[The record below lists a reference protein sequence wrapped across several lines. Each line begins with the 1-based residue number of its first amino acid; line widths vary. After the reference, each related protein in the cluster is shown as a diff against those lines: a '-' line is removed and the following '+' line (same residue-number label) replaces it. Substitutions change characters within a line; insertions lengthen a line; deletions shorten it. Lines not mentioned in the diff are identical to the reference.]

1 VTGGGPALRV
11 LVLHPA
17 LAPYRVDSFNA
28 LARRTALRLVF
39 LEENV
44 AYQPFDQARLRAL
57 LEVEP
62 GYLLEG
68 LNVGKRTIRLGIGA
82 EIRRH
87 RPDVVVTTEFGQATV
102 AVLASRLLGGGR
114 FAHVVATEDNP
125 ASVQEETRL
134 HGLGRRALLPFVDG
148 VLTYSEQACALYRE
162 RFGATAPV
170 TASPLVQSEEVL
182 RARLA
187 AAGGAARILAERH
200 GLAGRR
206 VLLYVGRLA
215 PEKRVDRL
223 VDAVGRLR
231 AAFPDLVLAL
241 VGDGPER
248 AALERRA
255 AEVAPPGSVLFAGR
269 LEGEAL
275 SAWYR
280 LGSLFALASAFEPF
294 GAVVNEA
301 LLAGMPAVVSD
312 RAGAHTLVAPGEN
325 GEVVEAGSP
334 AALDA
339 ALAGWLRRVPP
350 LDPAA
355 LGEPRPSC
363 MVSTF
368 DQAVEAFVAGLEAAR
383 RRRAGER
390 VAAPGG
396 SSGGDRV

>member
-1 VTGGGPALRV
+1 VSGAGPALRV

-28 LARRTALRLVF
+28 LSRRTALRLVF

-62 GYLLEG
+62 GYLLSG
-68 LNVGKRTIRLGIGA
+68 IDVGKRTIRLGIGA

-87 RPDVVVTTEFGQATV
+87 RPDVVVTTEFGQATI
-102 AVLASRLLGGGR
+102 AVLAHRLLGTGA

-125 ASVQEETRL
+125 ASVLDETRP
-134 HGLGRRALLPFVDG
+134 HALGRKLLLPLVDG

-162 RFGATAPV
+162 RFGAAAPV
-170 TASPLVQSEEVL
+170 TASPLVQSEVVL
-182 RARLA
+182 RTRLA
-187 AAGGAARILAERH
+187 AASGAARALAAAH
-200 GLAGRR
+200 GLSGRR

-223 VDAVGRLR
+223 IDAAGRLR
-231 AAFPDLVLAL
+231 DAFPDLLLAL

-255 AEVAPPGSVLFAGR
+255 AERAPAGSVHFAGR

-275 SAWYR
+275 SAWWR
-280 LGSLFALASAFEPF
+280 VGSVFALASAFEPF

-301 LLAGMPAVVSD
+301 LLAGLPAVVSD
-312 RAGAHTLVAPGEN
+312 RAGAHTLVAPGRN
-325 GEVVEAGSP
+325 GAVVD
-334 AALDA
+334 AARPEWLDA
-339 ALAGWLRRVPP
+339 ALAEWLGRAPP
-350 LDPAA
+350 LDLAM
-355 LGEPRPSC
+355 LGEPRPSR
-363 MVSTF
+363 MESTIE
-368 DQAVEAFVAGLEAAR
+368 QAVDAFVAGLEAGR
-383 RRRAGER
+383 RHRAGR
-390 VAAPGG
+390 RGQGPAGP
-396 SSGGDRV
+396 SGGGPV

>member
-1 VTGGGPALRV
+1 MTSAPLRL

-28 LARRTALRLVF
+28 LSRRTAFRLVF

-57 LEVEP
+57 LDVEP
-62 GYLLEG
+62 GYLLSG
-68 LNVGKRTIRLGIGA
+68 LNVGKRTIRLGVGA

-87 RPDVVVTTEFGQATV
+87 QPDVVVTTEFGQAAL
-102 AVLASRLLGGGR
+102 AVQAHRRLGVGA

-125 ASVQEETRL
+125 ASVLEETRF
-134 HGLGRRALLPFVDG
+134 HALGRKVLLPLVDG

-170 TASPLVQSEEVL
+170 TASPLVQSEAVIE
-182 RARLA
+182 ARLA
-187 AAGGAARILAERH
+187 SAGGAARALASCH
-200 GLAGRR
+200 GLLGRR

-223 VDAVGRLR
+223 IDAVGRLR
-231 AAFPDLVLAL
+231 TAFPDLLLAL

-248 AALERRA
+248 AALERHA
-255 AEVAPPGSVLFAGR
+255 AERAPAGSVLFAGR

-280 LGSLFALASAFEPF
+280 LGVVFALASAFEPF

-301 LLAGMPAVVSD
+301 LLAGLPAVVSD
-312 RAGAHTLVAPGEN
+312 RAGAHTLVAEGIN
-325 GEVVEAGSP
+325 GAAVDAARPE
-334 AALDA
+334 ALDA
-339 ALAGWLRRVPP
+339 ALAGWLRRQAP
-350 LDPAA
+350 LDEAQLA
-355 LGEPRPSC
+355 TPRPSR
-363 MVSTF
+363 MVTTF
-368 DQAVEAFVAGLEAAR
+368 EQAVDAFVTGLEAAR
-383 RRRAGER
+383 RHRLGARALR
-390 VAAPGG
+390 PAG
-396 SSGGDRV
+396 SSDGGRV